1 MIIIS
6 GTINDGT
13 QIGGKALRVG
23 GRGTEE
29 GRGKGARNAKGRKV
43 LPIITYN

>member
-13 QIGGKALRVG
+13 QIAGRTRRGSQRGREGEG
-23 GRGTEE
+23 GR
-29 GRGKGARNAKGRKV
+29 KGRKV